1 MKRIFSLF
9 VAALVC
15 VLSTTAWAG
24 TVSKED
30 AAALAGSFLSAKAQ
44 TSAKKA
50 SANTTLTSSTTEF
63 ATRVV
68 ALPETLEIDQF
79 YVVQE
84 DDEDGGWVL
93 IAADDAVQPI
103 LGYADKGT
111 FDASADMPENLK
123 WWLGMYN
130 YQIKCA
136 IANGQVASTEVANQW
151 AELRSGARKAKAATV
166 VVGPLLTTK
175 WNQGSPFNNLCP
187 TYSGYNR
194 SVTGCVATA
203 MAQVMNFWEWPE
215 KGQGSHSYNSNG
227 TQSVNFANTTYDW
240 ANMINSYNGSY
251 NSTQANAV
259 ATLMYSCGVAVEM
272 SYGASS
278 GAQTIRFPASS
289 TSYACAQNALWNYFK
304 YNADSIKGYYRPGY
318 TQYGYSSWTD
328 NNWIAM
334 LKQELNKQ
342 RPIMYAGSGNGGGHS
357 FVCDGYR
364 DDNYFHFN
372 WGWGGSYDGYFTV
385 NNLAPEGGGIGSNN
399 DNTFN
404 QGQDVIIGIVPN
416 VSDKY
421 KVTYS
426 VANGTCGTAS
436 WTQSTVGQSTTL
448 PNVTPNNKYLF
459 LGWSDV
465 EGSRTAN
472 VGQAGDTY
480 TPMRNVTLYAVV
492 VQDGYTLRFHSR
504 YLQYT
509 NGTNVEWNWH
519 GDCDVDSLIEESTG
533 AGIVLPSAS
542 NDPGWTFQQWLYIS
556 GGELYIAGYP
566 GDRVYPGS
574 NMDLYGYWTEDAK
587 IYLEAE
593 LVGVTATSGPW
604 DDLTTPYGWI
614 KQSDGFTATFV
625 AASGFKALTA
635 ANTTVSVT
643 VGDETISNCYSFA
656 NNVLT
661 ITLTPEQMIEDVLI
675 TIAAT
680 EDYTPCDDYSYA
692 YSNASPTG
700 TGSKTLGAYTWT
712 ISAAGS
718 TTTQYTNSD
727 MRYGANRT
735 KCTSVTYTTTN
746 GPQNCL
752 IDKITI
758 NAHAGTAGTI
768 QAWIGDQSL
777 GTKTMTTS
785 NAAYTFDNP
794 NKYQGQI
801 KFTLTN
807 TSGNNGTNRYYLFV
821 RSINV
826 KMRTCIDVCPPI
838 HIEGVEFM
846 QGLYRN
852 YYYGDDSKEPWYL
865 WYPLGIGS
873 YSSDYPWINFIIE
886 APSETAL
893 AGTHETLGI
902 VGEIT
907 SATDTTEA
915 WNYSYDLTI
924 TYNGTT
930 TFQGANLPQY
940 HVYCLW
946 TDDITGQQYY
956 IDDDV
961 AAYLVNYDGGT
972 NNGQITPTGDSNP
985 RYYKVNYYQQNID
998 DDQYTLKESVTGT
1011 GSNGATIEAPR
1022 KSYSGFKAPAA
1033 QTVTLANNNTSTNP
1047 KVVNYYYDRRT
1058 YPISFVVNNITV
1070 LQDTVRYKA
1079 TPVYTGPTPERE
1091 ATEQNT
1097 YVFAGWDPIL
1107 GPVTR
1112 ALTYTALFDVVSQVT
1127 VTFDANGHGT
1137 APAAQTVM
1145 AGQTITR
1152 PADPSET
1159 GYAFG
1164 GWYKEQGCVNAWNFS
1179 DPVNASM
1186 TLWAKWTANTH
1197 TLSWNANG
1205 GTLSGTYTSG
1215 NVAFGTAIVAPTATR
1230 TGYTFAGW
1238 DQTVPA
1244 TMPDNDLAFVAQ
1256 WTPNTNTAYV
1266 VKHYKQNIADNNYTI
1281 AETENLTGTT
1291 GASISP
1297 AVKDYEGFTAPAQ
1310 QTVTILADGSLVVT
1324 YNYTRNTYALTW
1336 NADGGNIT
1344 GSYTSGNVKF
1354 GASITAPA
1362 NANVTKTGYNFLGWN
1377 PSSIPSTMP
1386 AQALTFTAQ
1395 WQIRTYVLSFTSE
1408 DENKGTVS
1416 VNPVKAEYEYGD
1428 VIAIQATA
1436 KTGYSFS
1443 KWSDN
1448 NTQASRSITAND
1460 AAQSLVAS
1468 FAANSN
1474 TPYIVHHFQQN
1485 ITDDGWTEILPVDNL
1500 TGTTGAL
1507 TNVAPVIK
1515 DYTGFDVQPYEN
1527 VIIAADGS
1535 TEVNIYYIRKTFTIR
1550 FLVDGAVKQSDVLR
1564 YGATPAWNSANPTK
1578 EADAQYTYAFAG
1590 WDPAIAI
1597 VTAAQDYN
1605 AKWDLTL
1612 NRYTVSF
1619 NANGHGTAPA
1629 SQLVG
1634 YGQLVPEPSA
1644 LSETGWTFGGWYKEA
1659 SCANAWRFAEDQVT
1673 GTTELFA
1680 KWTVN
1685 KHNLAWN
1692 ANGGTITSAD
1702 GTYTSGLV
1710 AFGTE
1715 IVAPQVE
1722 RTGWNFIG
1730 WNPSVAATMPDED
1743 VTYVANWQEKGDIVY
1758 KVRHEK
1764 ENLAGNAYV
1773 LDVEETFTG
1782 ATGAP
1787 VTPLVKTYTGF
1798 TAPAQQTANIL
1809 ADGSLVITY
1818 QYTRNSYNLTWD
1830 VNGGDALVDNGYTRG
1845 SVRFETPITAPAD
1858 PTWRGHTFHN
1868 WGKTVPSTMPAEA
1881 LNFVAAWT
1889 LDSYSG
1895 ITFKSEDENE
1905 GTVTVNPEKDSYD
1918 FGESVAISA
1927 DANEGYHFTGW
1938 SDGNN
1943 NEDRTI
1949 VVDENTVS
1957 LIATFAPNTNT
1968 AYKVKHFLQNLNNDE
1983 YTLFETDERT
1993 GTTGALIQDAPRTIE
2008 GFITPGS
2015 QVNQV
2020 AIKGDGSSVI
2030 EYYYVRGKYSLTW
2043 NANGGVLLDNGRT
2056 EGEIKF
2062 GAEIK
2067 AAVAEWQGHTFKG
2080 WGAEVPQYMPAR
2092 ALNFVAQWEADTYTG
2107 ITFESADETKGTV
2120 TVNPEKDEY
2129 TYGDEVTITA
2139 EANDG
2144 YEFTGWSDG
2153 STDETRVITIDE
2165 NTQSITAN
2173 FTAVS
2178 VKFEIQRFI
2187 QNIDD
2192 DNFTFYDKEE
2202 GQGYTGTEISPEPAA
2217 IVGFT
2222 APEVQT
2228 VTIKGDGSTVIVYNY
2243 IRNKYALSWDANG
2256 GQLLDNGRTEG
2267 LVKYQAPIKAA
2278 EAEWQGH
2285 IFQGWGAEVP
2295 LTMPT
2300 EALSFVA
2307 QWKKESYPGITFG
2320 SNDPEAGTV
2329 TATPQKDEYEYGDE
2343 VTITAEAN
2351 EGYDFVGW
2359 SDGSTEGTERVIV
2372 VDENTESVVA
2382 IFTPKTDTKYIVR
2395 ILLQNIEDDEF
2406 TLFNEQEKTGTT
2418 GVEVSPV
2425 VDEIEGFTAPE
2436 AQTAKIKGDGSL
2448 EIEYKY
2454 LRNSYELI
2462 WDADGGDFGESL
2474 YTQGQVKFG
2483 AEIIA
2488 PADPVKAHFIF
2499 LSWDGEV
2506 PETMPSHDVKLT
2518 ALWQVDTEG
2527 IEIVVDG
2534 RTILSNEEIRIYDF
2548 NGRDV
2553 TGLNGNLGNGMYIV
2567 VGGGQTTKI
2576 AIFK

>member
-30 AAALAGSFLSAKAQ
+30 AATLAGSFLSAKSQKA
-44 TSAKKA
+44 AKKA

-103 LGYADKGT
+103 LGYADNGT

-123 WWLGMYN
+123 WWLSMYN
-130 YQIKCA
+130 HQIKRA
-136 IANGQVASTEVANQW
+136 IANGQVASAEVTSQW

-175 WNQGSPFNNLCP
+175 WNQGTPFNNLCP
-187 TYSGYNR
+187 TYSGSNR
-194 SVTGCVATA
+194 SATGCVATA

-215 KGQGSHSYNSNG
+215 KGQGSRNG
-227 TQSVNFANTTYDW
+227 INFANTTYNW

-251 NSTQANAV
+251 NNTQANAV
-259 ATLMYSCGVAVEM
+259 ATLMYHCGQAVDM

-278 GAQTIRFPASS
+278 GAQTIRFPSNS

-304 YNADSIKGYYRPGY
+304 YNSDSIKGYYREGY
-318 TQYGYSSWTD
+318 SYYGYSSWTD

-372 WGWGGSYDGYFTV
+372 WGWGGAYDGYFTV

-404 QGQDVIIGIVPN
+404 EGQDVIIGIVPN

-426 VANGTCGTAS
+426 VTNGTCGTAS

-465 EGSRTAN
+465 EGSRTPN
-472 VGQAGDTY
+472 VGQAGDSY

-492 VQDGYTLRFHSR
+492 VQDGYVLRFHSK

-509 NGTNVEWNWH
+509 DGTNVEWNWH

-574 NMDLYGYWTEDAK
+574 NMDLFGYWTEDAK
-587 IYLEAE
+587 VYLDEE
-593 LVGVTATSGPW
+593 LEGVVATAGPW
-604 DDLTTPYGWI
+604 DDLTQTYGWI
-614 KQSDGFTATFV
+614 KQSDGLTASFV
-625 AASGFKALTA
+625 AADGYKPLTA
-635 ANTTVSVT
+635 ANTTVAVV
-643 VGDETISNCYSFA
+643 VGGDPVSNCTSFS
-656 NNVLT
+656 NGVLT
-661 ITLTPEQMIEDVLI
+661 ITLTPEQMYDDVDISIEATDDGCENYSY
-675 TIAAT
+675 TYTAAT
-680 EDYTPCDDYSYA
+680 TTINGTVNLNGYS
-692 YSNASPTG
+692 
-700 TGSKTLGAYTWT
+700 WT
-712 ISAAGS
+712 ISSSNVTRGTYS
-718 TTTQYTNSD
+718 NTNGTLFTGT
-727 MRYGANRT
+727 RNQTGT
-735 KCTSVTYTTTN
+735 VTYTTNSANDCEIESISLQIAATSTRYPTVTAYINNTSLGSQTVSSTSLATYSFKNTN
-746 GPQNCL
+746 GLQGEV
-752 IDKITI
+752 KFVIT
-758 NAHAGTAGTI
+758 G
-768 QAWIGDQSL
+768 
-777 GTKTMTTS
+777 TS
-785 NAAYTFDNP
+785 NRTICSF
-794 NKYQGQI
+794 
-801 KFTLTN
+801 
-807 TSGNNGTNRYYLFV
+807 YLK
-821 RSINV
+821 SINV
-826 KMRTCIDVCPPI
+826 KMKGAKSEPI
-838 HIEGVEFM
+838 EVKVVDYF
-846 QGLYRN
+846 QGLY
-852 YYYGDDSKEPWYL
+852 YDYYGGEGTPWYI
-865 WYPLGIGS
+865 WQLGLGNQN
-873 YSSDYPWINFIIE
+873 SDYPWITAIIE
-886 APSETAL
+886 APSETSL
-893 AGTHETLGI
+893 NGNHETLALW
-902 VGEIT
+902 GEMT

-915 WNYSYDLTI
+915 FNDNYELNLTYRSTNGNYSYYDIYARWIDDLT
-924 TYNGTT
+924 
-930 TFQGANLPQY
+930 
-940 HVYCLW
+940 
-946 TDDITGQQYY
+946 GQEYY
-956 IDDDV
+956 IDAKNV
-961 AAYLVNYDGGT
+961 QTLLINYDEYQET
-972 NNGQITPTGDSNP
+972 GQITDAVITPTGDSNP
-985 RYYKVNYYQQNID
+985 RYYRVDYYQQDVEGNG
-998 DDQYTLKESVTGT
+998 YTLKESITGQ
-1011 GSNGATIEAPR
+1011 GANGATIEAPR
-1022 KSYSGFKAPAA
+1022 NSYTGFKAPAA

-1047 KVVNYYYDRRT
+1047 RVVSYYYDRRT

-1070 LQDTVRYKA
+1070 LNDTIRYKA

-1097 YVFAGWDPIL
+1097 YVFAGWDPVLAPITKA
-1107 GPVTR
+1107 V
-1112 ALTYTALFDVVSQVT
+1112 TYTAQFDVVSQVT

-1159 GYAFG
+1159 GYTFG
-1164 GWYKEQGCVNAWNFS
+1164 GWYKEQGCATAWNFS
-1179 DPVNASM
+1179 DPVNSSM
-1186 TLWAKWTANTH
+1186 TLYAKWTANTH

-1230 TGYTFAGW
+1230 QGYTFAGW

-1291 GASISP
+1291 GASVSP

-1344 GSYTSGNVKF
+1344 GNYTSGNVKF

-1436 KTGYSFS
+1436 RTGYSFS

-1535 TEVNIYYIRKTFTIR
+1535 TEVNIYYVRKTFTIR

-1578 EADAQYTYAFAG
+1578 AADAQYTYTFAG

-1634 YGQLVPEPSA
+1634 YGQLATEPSA
-1644 LSETGWTFGGWYKEA
+1644 LEETGWTFGGWFKEA
-1659 SCANAWRFAEDQVT
+1659 TCANQWNFAEDQVT
-1673 GTTELFA
+1673 GATELFA

-1692 ANGGTITSAD
+1692 ANGGDITSAA

-1764 ENLAGNAYV
+1764 ENLAGDAYV

-1782 ATGAP
+1782 VTGAP
-1787 VTPLVKTYTGF
+1787 VTPLVKTYAGF
-1798 TAPAQQTANIL
+1798 TAPAQQNANIL
-1809 ADGSLVITY
+1809 ADGSLVIIY

-1845 SVRFETPITAPAD
+1845 SVRFETPIVAPAN

-1868 WGKTVPSTMPAEA
+1868 WGKEIPSTMPAEA

-1905 GTVTVNPEKDSYD
+1905 GTVTVNPEKDSYN
-1918 FGESVAISA
+1918 FGESVEISA
-1927 DANEGYHFTGW
+1927 DANAGYHFTGW

-1943 NEDRTI
+1943 DEDRTI

-1957 LIATFAPNTNT
+1957 LIATFAPNDNT
-1968 AYKVKHFLQNLNNDE
+1968 AYKVKHFLQNLNDNE
-1983 YTLFETDERT
+1983 YTLFETDDRT
-1993 GTTGALIQDAPRTIE
+1993 GTTGALIQDAPRSIE

-2030 EYYYVRGKYSLTW
+2030 EYYYVRGKYALTW

-2062 GAEIK
+2062 ETEIK

-2080 WGAEVPQYMPAR
+2080 WGAEVPQYMPAH

-2153 STDETRVITIDE
+2153 STEETRVITIDE

-2202 GQGYTGTEISPEPAA
+2202 GQGYTGTEIGPEPAA

-2222 APEVQT
+2222 TPEVQT
-2228 VTIKGDGSTVIVYNY
+2228 DTIKGNGSTVIVYNY
-2243 IRNKYALSWDANG
+2243 IRNKYVLSWDANG

-2267 LVKYQAPIKAA
+2267 EVKFEAPIKAA

-2295 LTMPT
+2295 LTMPA

-2329 TATPQKDEYEYGDE
+2329 SVTPQKDEYEYGDE

-2395 ILLQNIEDDEF
+2395 ILLQNIDDDEF

-2436 AQTAKIKGDGSL
+2436 AQTANIKGDGSL
-2448 EIEYKY
+2448 VIEYKY
-2454 LRNSYELI
+2454 LRNSYTIVWNANGGEI
-2462 WDADGGDFGESL
+2462 ADAE
-2474 YTQGQVKFG
+2474 YTQGSVKFG
-2483 AEIIA
+2483 AEITA
-2488 PADPVKAHFIF
+2488 PVDVIRAHFF
-2499 LSWDGEV
+2499 FRGWDKAV
-2506 PETMPSHDVKLT
+2506 PATMPAENLEFV
-2518 ALWQVDTEG
+2518 AQWEENTEG